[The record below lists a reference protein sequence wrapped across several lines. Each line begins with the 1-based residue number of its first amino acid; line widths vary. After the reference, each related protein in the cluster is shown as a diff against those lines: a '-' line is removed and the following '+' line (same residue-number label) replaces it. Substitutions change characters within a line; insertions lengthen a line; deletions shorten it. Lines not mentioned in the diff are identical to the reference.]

1 MRECALPRCRRQPW
15 DVAIG
20 IAALLVLAAAA
31 ATNKAQAQAYPDKPI
46 RLIVPAA
53 PGGPTDIP
61 ARLLSQILPKLGQ
74 PVVIENRAGAGGAIG
89 ARAVVAAPPDGY
101 TLLVG
106 NTSVFAVA
114 PAVSGSAGY

>member
-1 MRECALPRCRRQPW
+1 MRRSAPLQPRLRR
-15 DVAIG
+15 
-20 IAALLVLAAAA
+20 AAMA
-31 ATNKAQAQAYPDKPI
+31 ATGFVAFAVAVSSAGTAPAQTYPDKPI

-106 NTSVFAVA
+106 NT
-114 PAVSGSAGY
+114 